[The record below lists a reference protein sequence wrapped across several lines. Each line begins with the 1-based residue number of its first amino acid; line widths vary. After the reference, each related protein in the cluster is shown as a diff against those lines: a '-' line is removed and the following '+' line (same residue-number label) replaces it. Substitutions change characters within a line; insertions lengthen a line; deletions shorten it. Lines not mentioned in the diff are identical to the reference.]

1 MTCPILLIHA
11 ENDSDIQIKHS
22 QRLFDEVLEP
32 YLEQYPYSQGDMA
45 KVHLENEDQRR
56 IVAEISAHRR
66 QKRDEM
72 VKESTIQGLGRII
85 RFERGNKG
93 DVTLLRSTWGGH
105 DRIIN
110 YEGVMDVT
118 RKLFEL

>member
-1 MTCPILLIHA
+1 
-11 ENDSDIQIKHS
+11 
-22 QRLFDEVLEP
+22 
-32 YLEQYPYSQGDMA
+32 MA
-45 KVHLENEDQRR
+45 KVHLDNEEQRR
-56 IVAEISAHRR
+56 IVADVSARRR

-72 VKESTIQGLGRII
+72 VKESTIQGLGKIS

-105 DRIIN
+105 NRIIN

>member
-1 MTCPILLIHA
+1 MVKGHPD
-11 ENDSDIQIKHS
+11 ND
-22 QRLFDEVLEP
+22 E
-32 YLEQYPYSQGDMA
+32 
-45 KVHLENEDQRR
+45 QRR
-56 IVAEISAHRR
+56 IVAEVSVRRR

-72 VKESTIQGLGRII
+72 VKESTIQGLGKMF

-105 DRIIN
+105 NNIIN